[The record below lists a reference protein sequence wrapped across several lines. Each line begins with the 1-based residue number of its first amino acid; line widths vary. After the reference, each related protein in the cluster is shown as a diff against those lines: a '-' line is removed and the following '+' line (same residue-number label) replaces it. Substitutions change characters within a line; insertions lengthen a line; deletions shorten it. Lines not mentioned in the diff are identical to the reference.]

1 MKSTDWR
8 NVMGKYV
15 SIKKYIIFII
25 FGAILE
31 IIVFLVWL
39 CTKNNIDGRL
49 KILRDDIS
57 KAMVVIGIVLIALN
71 IYLIINANKINKLSK
86 RNRLL
91 KEA

>member
-1 MKSTDWR
+1 
-8 NVMGKYV
+8 MGKYV

-39 CTKNNIDGRL
+39 CTKNNINGRL

-57 KAMVVIGIVLIALN
+57 R
-71 IYLIINANKINKLSK
+71 LSYHW
-86 RNRLL
+86 LF
-91 KEA
+91 

>member
-1 MKSTDWR
+1 MKMKSTDWR
-8 NVMGKYV
+8 KVMGKYV

-57 KAMVVIGIVLIALN
+57 KAVVVIGIVLIALN
-71 IYLIINANKINKLSK
+71 IYFFINYICLFDYLFISS
-86 RNRLL
+86 
-91 KEA
+91 